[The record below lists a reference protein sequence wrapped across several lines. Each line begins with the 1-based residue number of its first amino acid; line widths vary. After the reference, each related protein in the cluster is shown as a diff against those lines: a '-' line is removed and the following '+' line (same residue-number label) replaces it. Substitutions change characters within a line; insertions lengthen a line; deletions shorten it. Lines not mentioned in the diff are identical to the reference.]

1 VAVFSK
7 INVSVRGNALLTA
20 TDVSYPYTAGMICD
34 ALNGCVCKSG
44 QDVGEVIADRD
55 LEPSTTFHNRE
66 DGGYARPSLFAAD
79 VDPVGAA
86 NCDRAHGILSEA
98 GAQLQLW
105 SERAPEW
112 IQPGGINRL
121 ATCLTQQA
129 HGRFSAIRMEEGYL
143 GLMRSGL
150 ETVQLTLEGK
160 LPESPKGKHNE

>member
-1 VAVFSK
+1 MLSRFS
-7 INVSVRGNALLTA
+7 V
-20 TDVSYPYTAGMICD
+20 P
-34 ALNGCVCKSG
+34 
-44 QDVGEVIADRD
+44 
-55 LEPSTTFHNRE
+55 F
-66 DGGYARPSLFAAD
+66 GGD

-86 NCDRAHGILSEA
+86 NCDRAHGILSEV

-129 HGRFSAIRMEEGYL
+129 HGRFSAIRMEEDYL

-150 ETVQLTLEGK
+150 ETVQLTLERK